1 MVTVRQDQPL
11 LEDGRLNAEQWLQ
24 LLSDKVEIADVAQ
37 IRYACHL
44 AETAQFLNE
53 DEFQPTDTGWPD
65 GYGCMNVGIE
75 MAEIL
80 ADLQLDQ
87 DTLVA
92 AIIYRAVRERRIDID
107 LVRQKLGETVAS
119 LIEGV
124 LQMAAIGTLVVPV
137 NKSVLGQQQSQMD
150 NIRKMLV
157 AMIDD
162 VRVALIKLAERTC
175 AIRAVKNAGRQR
187 KMRVARE
194 VFDVYAP
201 LAHRL
206 GIGHIKW
213 ELEDL
218 SFRYLEPVSYKRIA
232 TLLEEKRLD
241 RQQYIDDVIE
251 LVQNSLTRMGIDAEI
266 NGRAKHIYSIWRK
279 MQRKKIPFDQV
290 YDVRAIR
297 ILVPEVRDC
306 YAVLG
311 VVHSL
316 WKHIPQ
322 EFDDYIASPKPN
334 GYSSLH
340 TAVLGPKGR
349 TLEIQIRTHDMHED
363 AELGVCAHW
372 LYKGTDTKSK
382 QDAYEQKITW
392 LRQVLQWQDDMGNL
406 DGLGEELDIG
416 VSQDRVYVFTPNGHV
431 VDLPS
436 GSTPLDFAYRVHT
449 EVGHACRGA
458 KVDGKIVPLT
468 YSIKTGQ
475 QIKILTAKEPKPS
488 RDWLNPDLG
497 YLATSRA
504 RAKVQHWF
512 KEQARDQNIV
522 DGREMLDGELKRLSI
537 EDIDLQSLSEKLS
550 LKNADDLHARI
561 GAGDLRLGQVVHA
574 AQSFVRPA
582 VAKPLEL
589 KKPKERTHD
598 DIQVQGVGSLL
609 TTLASCCKPVPGDPI
624 VGYIT
629 RGKGVSIHKQDCSN
643 IIYLQRKEDERIIS
657 VDWGSDPEDTYPVD
671 VAITAY
677 DRAGLLRDITL
688 IMANEKINLTSMNT
702 LSNKDSNIANITIT
716 AEISDLSDLSRV
728 ITKILQLPNIID
740 AYRKSEG

>member
-11 LEDGRLNAEQWLQ
+11 TTDGHLDADQWLQ
-24 LLSDKVEIADVAQ
+24 LLSDKVEIQDIAQ
-37 IRYACHL
+37 IRYACHV
-44 AETAQFLNE
+44 AEVAQFSS
-53 DEFQPTDTGWPD
+53 EFGENTWPE

-92 AIIYRAVRERRIDID
+92 AIVYRAVREERLSIER
-107 LVRQKLGETVAS
+107 VRTELGETVAN

-124 LQMAAIGTLVVPV
+124 LQMAAIGTLVSPT
-137 NKSVLGQQQSQMD
+137 NNIVLGQQQTQMD

-175 AIRAVKNAGRQR
+175 AIRAVKNAGRER

-194 VFDVYAP
+194 VFHVYAP

-218 SFRYLEPVSYKRIA
+218 SFRYLEPLSYKRIA
-232 TLLEEKRLD
+232 KLLEEKRLD
-241 RQQYIDDVIE
+241 RQKYIENVIE
-251 LVQNSLTRMGIDAEI
+251 LLQQSLERMNIDAEI
-266 NGRAKHIYSIWRK
+266 SGRVKHIYSIWRK

-290 YDVRAIR
+290 YDIRAVR
-297 ILVPEVRDC
+297 ILVKEVRDC
-306 YAVLG
+306 YAILG

-334 GYSSLH
+334 GYQSLH
-340 TAVLGPKGR
+340 TAVIGPSGR
-349 TLEIQIRTHDMHED
+349 SVEIQIRTFDMHED

-382 QDAYEQKITW
+382 KDAYEEKIMW
-392 LRQVLQWQDDMGNL
+392 LRQVLEWQDDMGSL
-406 DGLGEELDIG
+406 DGLGDELDLG
-416 VSQDRVYVFTPNGHV
+416 VAQDRVYVFTPNGHV

-436 GSTPLDFAYRVHT
+436 GSTPLDFAYKVHT

-458 KVDGKIVPLT
+458 KVNGKIVPLN
-468 YSIKTGQ
+468 YKVKTGE
-475 QIKILTAKEPKPS
+475 QIEILTAKEAKPS
-488 RDWLNPDLG
+488 RDWLNSDLG
-497 YLATSRA
+497 YLNSGRA

-512 KEQARDQNIV
+512 KEQAREQNII
-522 DGREMLDGELKRLSI
+522 DGRELLIPELKKVSLQK
-537 EDIDLQSLSEKLS
+537 IDLEKLAS
-550 LKNADDLHARI
+550 LLTIPSEEELFARI
-561 GAGDLRLGQVVHA
+561 GAGDLRLGQVIHA
-574 AQSFVRPA
+574 AQSFLKPVKPEEKA
-582 VAKPLEL
+582 VELSQPKPRGNE
-589 KKPKERTHD
+589 
-598 DIQVQGVGSLL
+598 DIQVLGVGSLMS
-609 TTLASCCKPVPGDPI
+609 TLASCCKPVPGDPI

-629 RGKGVSIHKQDCSN
+629 RGKGVSIHRQDCPN
-643 IIYLQRKEDERIIS
+643 VLYLQKTDDERMIS
-657 VDWGSDPEDTYPVD
+657 VDWGHEPTDTYPVD
-671 VAITAY
+671 IKITAY
-677 DRAGLLRDITL
+677 DRPGLLRDITL
-688 IMANEKINLTSMNT
+688 ILANEGINLTAMHTQSDK
-702 LSNKDSNIANITIT
+702 SESIATMIIT

-728 ITKILQLPNIID
+728 ITKIDQLPNIID
-740 AYRKSEG
+740 AHRHSD